1 MLVISVRSHPG
12 ALGHL
17 LGDEID
23 GTLGQAIAGLSPRL
37 EHKYRR
43 RPIAAVD
50 GGWDATRNRSPM
62 RWFSAAN
69 PHCIVALQS
78 ARLRRTLRRNS
89 DSSEIDPLEDAGCR
103 ALKGAAAHFSAELI
117 ARWRLLYG
125 RR

>member
-17 LGDEID
+17 LEDAID

-50 GGWDATRNRSPM
+50 GGSDATRNRSPM

-78 ARLRRTLRRNS
+78 ARLRHCAAIQTVARLIHLKTPGVARS
-89 DSSEIDPLEDAGCR
+89 KAPPLT
-103 ALKGAAAHFSAELI
+103 S
-117 ARWRLLYG
+117 LLS
-125 RR
+125 